1 MYVLLL
7 KFQVKPENLDQFIEE
22 ILVDASTSVAKEPG
36 CFQFD
41 VSRDEDDPNVIYLYE
56 VYADK
61 AAFEAHL
68 ETPHLKRWVEVSENW
83 YAAEQI
89 VYKGTTIFPDDS
101 AWKNR

>member
-7 KFQVKPENLDQFIEE
+7 KFQVKPENLDQFREE

-36 CFQFD
+36 CYQFD
-41 VSRDEDDPNVIYLYE
+41 VSQDESDPNVLYLYE

-68 ETPHLKRWVEVSENW
+68 ETPHLKRWLQVSKDW
-83 YAAEQI
+83 HAAEEI
-89 VYKGTTIFPDDS
+89 IYKASTIFPDDS
-101 AWKNR
+101 QWKDR